1 MFLLLTIWRGSKGFE
16 GFESSKGLKGLKG
29 SILKTTGL
37 TP

>member
-29 SILKTTGL
+29 SIIKTTGL